1 MMCEEQ
7 GRQEET
13 ELEVLFSTDF
23 TSAEVYN
30 KVSADHSLLKAL
42 TNNTLALRKWIKPV
56 PQCTAA
62 GERRGTLW
70 SPNNQSLV

>member
-42 TNNTLALRKWIKPV
+42 TNNTLALRK
-56 PQCTAA
+56 
-62 GERRGTLW
+62 
-70 SPNNQSLV
+70 